1 MNKIFGLL
9 KSIILFIKDKIVEL
23 LLTLFYETIL
33 PTLMKYQAILLLE
46 SITFWIAIL
55 KEAISCLPRF
65 KFKRNKV
72 IGAIDS
78 VDYADIIPSQD
89 TPESTSSC

>member
-1 MNKIFGLL
+1 M
-9 KSIILFIKDKIVEL
+9 
-23 LLTLFYETIL
+23 
-33 PTLMKYQAILLLE
+33 
-46 SITFWIAIL
+46 AIL

-89 TPESTSSC
+89 TPESTSTC